1 MKSKRIKLEK
11 YRRGEDL
18 CLSAM
23 KRLADHHHS
32 RSYPDISKK
41 DWGDYVAIRILD
53 ALYHLNSMLEEKQPV
68 PVTWGF
74 KKS

>member
-1 MKSKRIKLEK
+1 MKSKHIKLEK

-23 KRLADHHHS
+23 KRLAGS
-32 RSYPDISKK
+32 CRSYPDLAKK

-53 ALYHLNSMLEEKQPV
+53 SLYHLNSLLKESQPV
-68 PVTWGF
+68 PVTYGF
-74 KKS
+74 RKGA